1 MPDPVLSLRDLK
13 VGFKTP
19 NGIVQAVR
27 GVDLDV
33 APGEAGEHRRQL
45 RERPGAGLEPHA
57 LAALARV
64 VELELVLLRD
74 DLFGHPGARRRG
86 LGGLRGLLGV

>member
-27 GVDLDV
+27 GVDIDV
-33 APGEAGEHRRQL
+33 APGEAVGVVGES
-45 RERPGAGLEPHA
+45 GSGKSVSF
-57 LAALARV
+57 LATL
-64 VELELVLLRD
+64 
-74 DLFGHPGARRRG
+74 
-86 LGGLRGLLGV
+86 GLLPSKAVISGSQRCRTK